1 MDIFTGNGRHIFE
14 QAYDASV
21 VIYFHLLITG
31 LSMQFI
37 FVIALNTLLTDI
49 VIGGVVLSLT
59 LLIQSFQV
67 VVIDFE
73 T

>member
-1 MDIFTGNGRHIFE
+1 
-14 QAYDASV
+14 
-21 VIYFHLLITG
+21 
-31 LSMQFI
+31 MQFI

-49 VIGGVVLSLT
+49 VIGGVVLCLT
-59 LLIQSFQV
+59 LLIQCFQV